1 MMVHFYRM
9 GFFRTLIHFNVMS
22 FFYVMVYSCLAVFFL
37 FFGPLV
43 LPGFLQG
50 YGTLKSNELLLYHD
64 SL

>member
-1 MMVHFYRM
+1 
-9 GFFRTLIHFNVMS
+9 MS

>member
-1 MMVHFYRM
+1 MVHFYRM
-9 GFFRTLIHFNVMS
+9 EFFRTLVH
-22 FFYVMVYSCLAVFFL
+22 SCLAVFFL

-50 YGTLKSNELLLYHD
+50 YSPLKTNELLLYHD